1 MKQTQNIAPAAVSTA
16 PHSTGPTGSV
26 AMVQLK
32 GRGRK
37 QRIRQGSVR
46 RCHMRP
52 GCCVNVCVGGA
63 RGWGGEA
70 GVDPEAGIV
79 LLFSEDGYSSIGG
92 FNSVPA
98 GDPLHPGLCHF
109 GTYPQQHKCH

>member
-1 MKQTQNIAPAAVSTA
+1 MKQTQNIAPAAVSTGL
-16 PHSTGPTGSV
+16 HSTGPTRSA
-26 AMVQLK
+26 AMLQLK

-63 RGWGGEA
+63 RGGGGA
-70 GVDPEAGIV
+70 GGR
-79 LLFSEDGYSSIGG
+79 GG
-92 FNSVPA
+92 SRSWHRIAFLRRWVFLYR
-98 GDPLHPGLCHF
+98 GFQF
-109 GTYPQQHKCH
+109 GASR